1 MPERRFRVLAV
12 ASHPVQYAAPIFRL
26 MAQHPQLDFHVA
38 YCSLRGADEA
48 RDPEFGS
55 SVKWDVP
62 LLDGYAWTH
71 VPNRGSASESF
82 FGLYNPGLWKFIRD
96 GRFDALLCYTGY
108 LRATFWIAYLAAKSA
123 GAAFLFGTDATTL
136 VSRQDRAWKRLAKR
150 MAWPLLFRLADQV
163 IVPSSGTR
171 NLILSLGLPRERVT
185 LTPYV
190 VDNDWWTA
198 QSARVDRDAV
208 RASWGAK
215 PSDTVILFCA
225 KLQPWKRPA
234 DLLRAFAKANLPNA
248 LLVFAGEG
256 PLRQQLAAE
265 AVVLGVDSRVRF
277 LGFVN
282 QSQLPA
288 VYTSADVMVLP
299 SEYEP
304 FAVVV
309 NEAMLCGCPVIA
321 SDLVGAARDLIAPV
335 NSEFI
340 FHCGEIDELA
350 GILSWTAA
358 NSAAVKEISERGRT
372 HIQGWCPERNIT
384 ATVEAIDRAIS
395 RTGNYRAGLL
405 PFSVPAEAS
414 HLRSRPGLPGIVF
427 AIWIVAAQ
435 LWHYLQFSEQFRSI
449 FRITL
454 RQLWR

>member
-38 YCSLRGADEA
+38 YCSLRGAEEA
-48 RDPEFGS
+48 RDPEFGT

-71 VPNRGSASESF
+71 VPNRGSGSETF
-82 FGLYNPGLWKFIRD
+82 FGVYNPGLWKFIRV
-96 GRFDALLCYTGY
+96 GHFDALLCYTGY

-198 QSARVDRDAV
+198 QSGRVDREAV
-208 RASWGAK
+208 RASWRAK
-215 PSDTVILFCA
+215 PGDTVILFCA

-234 DLLRAFAKANLPNA
+234 DLLRAFAKAKLSNA

-256 PLRQQLAAE
+256 PLRQQLDAE
-265 AVVLGVDSRVRF
+265 ALALGVDSRVRF

-321 SDLVGAARDLIAPV
+321 SDLVGAAQDLIAPV
-335 NSEFI
+335 CRKFI
-340 FHCGEIDELA
+340 LPCGDVAALAALLSTIARDRTLLQGIRRLGLAHLQTWTPQRNVSTTLDAIELA
-350 GILSWTAA
+350 VSRVHGKKPTVNVGFLRKT
-358 NSAAVKEISERGRT
+358 
-372 HIQGWCPERNIT
+372 PE
-384 ATVEAIDRAIS
+384 
-395 RTGNYRAGLL
+395 
-405 PFSVPAEAS
+405 
-414 HLRSRPGLPGIVF
+414 
-427 AIWIVAAQ
+427 
-435 LWHYLQFSEQFRSI
+435 
-449 FRITL
+449 
-454 RQLWR
+454 